1 MAPPRPIPRLVFA
14 VVATGLAASGLP
26 LRADAP
32 SVYALQNARIVP
44 VSGPVLER
52 GTVVI
57 RDGLIEAVGPDL
69 AVPGDARLMEGKG
82 LTVYPGLIDAISEL
96 GLPTA
101 APTPGTPGTEEGGNL
116 RSFFRVADIVTD
128 GGAAAITA
136 RQAGVTTVLSIPN
149 RGIFAGQSAVLSLNG
164 DRTTTIVRT
173 PVALHTRFVG
183 TGSREYPN
191 SLMGVLA
198 YVKQGLLDARRYR
211 EAWEA
216 YRREPRQ
223 LRRPETDRSLEAL
236 LPVIE
241 TKLPLVL
248 PGNTVPEVQR
258 ALRLGEEA
266 GVKVWLSGGA
276 ESGTV
281 AAALQAKHV
290 PVLLSL
296 KFPDRPADPGPDN
309 DESLQVLRRRVEAPK
324 CAAQLEKAGVRFAF
338 GSAGASPADF
348 VRNAGRTVKA
358 GLASEAALR
367 ALTLS
372 AAELLGVEQQL
383 GSIEGGKVANLVVT
397 DGDLFAEKTRVRHV
411 FVDGKLYAGAST
423 AAPMATGATAT
434 TTTNRREKDDH

>member
-1 MAPPRPIPRLVFA
+1 
-14 VVATGLAASGLP
+14 VAAGLAASSLP

-32 SVYALQNARIVP
+32 PVYAIKEARIVP

-57 RDGLIEAVGPDL
+57 RDGRIEAVGADL
-69 AVPGDARLMEGKG
+69 AVPGDARIVEGKG
-82 LTVYPGLIDAISEL
+82 LTVYPGLIDAVSEL
-96 GLPTA
+96 GLPGTP
-101 APTPGTPGTEEGGNL
+101 PTPGTPGTEEGGNL
-116 RSFFRVADIVTD
+116 RSFFRVADTVTD

-136 RQAGVTTVLSIPN
+136 RQAGVTTVLAIPN

-211 EAWEA
+211 ETWEV

-223 LRRPETDRSLEAL
+223 LRRPETDRSLDAL

-241 TKLPLVL
+241 GKLPLVL

-281 AAALQAKHV
+281 AASLAAKKV

-309 DESLQVLRRRVEAPK
+309 DESLQSLRRRVEAPK
-324 CAAQLEKAGVRFAF
+324 CAAQLEQAGVRFAF
-338 GSAGASPADF
+338 GSAGASPSDF

-383 GSIEGGKVANLVVT
+383 GSIEDGKVANLVVT

-411 FVDGKLYAGAST
+411 FVDGKLYAGAPFT
-423 AAPMATGATAT
+423 APTAGGATAT
-434 TTTNRREKDDH
+434 TTANTAKKDDH